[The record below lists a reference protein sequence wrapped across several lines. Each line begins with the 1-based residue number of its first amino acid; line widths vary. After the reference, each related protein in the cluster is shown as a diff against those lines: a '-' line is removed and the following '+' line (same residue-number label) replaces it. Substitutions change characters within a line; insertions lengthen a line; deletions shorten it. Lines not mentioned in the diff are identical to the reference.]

1 MNRNFFIQLAFAA
14 HRVADAL
21 PQGEQIVKEIRESA
35 NEILTGLLLLVDK
48 EVTRPEKKQ
57 DLLSQL
63 ERQIDILLVY
73 LDRAEKQNWI
83 HPGNFSLLETE
94 YGKIRELL
102 ELFDGIPL
110 QRIETPREQELGVK
124 IEGEERE
131 REKQIREEAP
141 KIERKDEKPSFSA
154 SAVSEQA
161 TEQLMTPPRVES
173 GLPLLSQ
180 RQRKIIEFLRAK
192 ENAQVWELQK
202 VLPEVTK
209 RTLRRDLDE
218 LLQKNLVERKGAWNA
233 VSYELKS

>member
-1 MNRNFFIQLAFAA
+1 MNRNFFIRLAFAA

-21 PQGEQIVKEIRESA
+21 PASPSQGGPQEEQVAKEIRESA

-110 QRIETPREQELGVK
+110 QRVETHRDQGPGVK
-124 IEGEERE
+124 VEEEERE
-131 REKQIREEAP
+131 K
-141 KIERKDEKPSFSA
+141 KSSFSA
-154 SAVSEQA
+154 SAADKQ
-161 TEQLMTPPRVES
+161 TTGRLMTSVRVES
-173 GLPLLSQ
+173 GPLSLTQ

-218 LLQKNLVERKGAWNA
+218 LLSKNLVERKGAWNA
-233 VSYELKS
+233 VAYQLK

>member
-1 MNRNFFIQLAFAA
+1 MNRNFFIRLAFAA
-14 HRVADAL
+14 HRVVDAL

-35 NEILTGLLLLVDK
+35 NEILAGLLLLVDK

-94 YGKIRELL
+94 YSKIRELL
-102 ELFDGIPL
+102 EIFDGIPVQRVDIPQE
-110 QRIETPREQELGVK
+110 QRIGIRLEQTESEK
-124 IEGEERE
+124 P
-131 REKQIREEAP
+131 KQIVKEAP
-141 KIERKDEKPSFSA
+141 KIEGEKQEEKFSFATSA
-154 SAVSEQA
+154 ADMPAKGETGQPMA
-161 TEQLMTPPRVES
+161 QLT
-173 GLPLLSQ
+173 Q